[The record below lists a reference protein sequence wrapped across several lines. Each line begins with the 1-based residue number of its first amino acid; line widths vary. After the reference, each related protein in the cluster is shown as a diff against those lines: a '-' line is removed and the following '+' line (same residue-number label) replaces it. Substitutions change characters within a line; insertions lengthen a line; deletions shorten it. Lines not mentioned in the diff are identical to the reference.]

1 MNKTVLLVVLLL
13 LSMSTPL
20 AIMPAYSA
28 TAAVVFVDP
37 ASIVDETKTPG
48 GNIIVYVKIAD
59 VSASPGVAG
68 VQFRLEWNSTILT
81 CTSIEL
87 PTGHFMDPV
96 GAEEAEGNLWKIYAR
111 KGTGYAEYAVTYYDI
126 TAAKGRGTVPRSGS
140 GTLAKITLNI
150 TSIGSTGLSFIESE
164 TIIGDENAVLLDF
177 TLQNGLFDNR
187 PAAPPPASGTI
198 KGKVTDTEGQPI
210 ENASVSAE
218 GDTTSSHGSNT
229 TDEEGNYVI
238 SSDLETDTYT
248 VTASAAGYTSAT
260 TPGVNV
266 IANQV
271 TSGINF
277 QLPKIP
283 PVEGHDVAVI
293 NVEPA
298 SPVIY
303 DDWAVNISV
312 RAMNNG
318 SFAESFTVT
327 AYYNDSNI
335 IAAKDVT
342 NLLPGETVTLV
353 FTWNTSETTQDLY
366 TNYTIAAEAST
377 VTDETDTTNNLFADG
392 PVKVVIRGDRD
403 GNGVVNIL
411 DIIAVASAFGSTPE
425 SPRWNILGDLNGDGR
440 ITVNDLILIARSFGQ
455 KWP

>member
-59 VSASPGVAG
+59 VPASPGVAG
-68 VQFRLEWNSTILT
+68 VQFKLEWNSAILT

-126 TAAKGRGTVPRSGS
+126 TAAKSRGTVPRSGS

-164 TIIGDENAVLLDF
+164 TIIGDENAIPLDR

-187 PAAPPPASGTI
+187 PAAPPP
-198 KGKVTDTEGQPI
+198 
-210 ENASVSAE
+210 
-218 GDTTSSHGSNT
+218 
-229 TDEEGNYVI
+229 
-238 SSDLETDTYT
+238 
-248 VTASAAGYTSAT
+248 
-260 TPGVNV
+260 
-266 IANQV
+266 
-271 TSGINF
+271 
-277 QLPKIP
+277 P
-283 PVEGHDVAVI
+283 PAEGHDVAVV

-298 SPVIY
+298 SPIIY

-312 RAMNNG
+312 MAMNNG
-318 SFAESFTVT
+318 SFTESFTVT
-327 AYYNDSNI
+327 AYYDSNTI
-335 IAAKDVT
+335 GAKNVT
-342 NLLPGETVTLV
+342 NLLPGENTTLV

-366 TNYTIAAEAST
+366 IPYNIRAEAST
-377 VTDETDTTNNLFADG
+377 VAGETETANNLLVDG
-392 PVKVVIRGDRD
+392 PVTVVIRGDS
-403 GNGVVNIL
+403 NGDQAVNIL
-411 DIIAVASAFGSTPE
+411 DIIAISNAFSSTPE
-425 SPRWNILGDLNGDGR
+425 SPRWSILGDLDGNGR